1 MSINRPHKKYLPK
14 SEKYP
19 TSQCVDDKC
28 TTITHPCQNKCDEF
42 TYFFHAP
49 VTLYTYYEYPIIN
62 NPSCTKACQY
72 PSEEINYK
80 IYQIIDGLEYYVGD
94 WLIKNKDTP
103 NKKEF
108 KECGDYV
115 LRFCSSPDSHCYPD
129 CSYHTPPIIYKSNC
143 NCEPIIERVP
153 VCLEYNFINYF
164 GYRIN
169 CVSNNE
175 TQLLRYEWS
184 DYSKIDDLTNI
195 TVHLNCNCELQYY
208 KPEGI

>member
-14 SEKYP
+14 SEKHP

-42 TYFFHAP
+42 TYFFHTP

-62 NPSCTKACQY
+62 HPSCTKACPY

-115 LRFCSSPDSHCYPD
+115 LRFCSSPPSECYPD
-129 CSYHTPPIIYKSNC
+129 CRYHNVPIIYQSSC
-143 NCEPIIERVP
+143 NCEPIIERRSICVKY
-153 VCLEYNFINYF
+153 LNNIYYA
-164 GYRIN
+164 YQIN
-169 CVSNNE
+169 CVSNHI
-175 TQLLRYEWS
+175 TTPLRLEWI
-184 DYSKIDDLTNI
+184 DYMTIPSHLTIEVSHMCDCDILYINP
-195 TVHLNCNCELQYY
+195 L
-208 KPEGI
+208 G